1 MKCYLCIVSKSI
13 EIKGAAANN
22 LKNIDVVIP
31 HGKITVITGV
41 SGSGKSTLAF
51 DTLYAE
57 GQRRFIESMS
67 SYARQFLGKLEKP
80 KVDFIKGL
88 SPAIA
93 IQQKVISSNPRSTVG
108 TTTEIYDFLKLLY
121 AREGITRSPISN
133 QEVTK
138 DTPTSILAHVLEQV
152 QEPFA
157 ILFPVQPVS
166 SNSIKNTIH
175 HFVNEG
181 FIRIYIN
188 KEIKLISE
196 VNNWDE
202 ANDLSIV
209 VDRFKGN
216 SFSEEEQARIVDS
229 IQIAFSRSGG
239 NCGILSLNS
248 GLLTWFNNRFERD
261 GMVFQEP
268 NLHFFTFNNPF
279 GACKI
284 GRAHV

>member
-1 MKCYLCIVSKSI
+1 MLFRS
-13 EIKGAAANN
+13 
-22 LKNIDVVIP
+22 
-31 HGKITVITGV
+31 
-41 SGSGKSTLAF
+41 STLAF

-138 DTPTSILAHVLEQV
+138 DTPTSILAQVLEQV

-157 ILFPVQPVS
+157 ILFPVQLAS
-166 SNSIKNTIH
+166 SNSI
-175 HFVNEG
+175 
-181 FIRIYIN
+181 
-188 KEIKLISE
+188 
-196 VNNWDE
+196 
-202 ANDLSIV
+202 
-209 VDRFKGN
+209 
-216 SFSEEEQARIVDS
+216 
-229 IQIAFSRSGG
+229 
-239 NCGILSLNS
+239 
-248 GLLTWFNNRFERD
+248 
-261 GMVFQEP
+261 
-268 NLHFFTFNNPF
+268 
-279 GACKI
+279 KI